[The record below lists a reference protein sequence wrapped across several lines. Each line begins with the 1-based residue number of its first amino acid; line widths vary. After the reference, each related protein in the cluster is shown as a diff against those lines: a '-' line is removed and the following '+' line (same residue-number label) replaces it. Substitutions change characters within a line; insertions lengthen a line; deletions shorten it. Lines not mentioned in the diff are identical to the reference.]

1 MPPRRSPATPL
12 TWGLLAA
19 FGVILLLAGA
29 AAFWNALAGWL
40 TPEPAATRTPVPRV
54 VPTGTRSPF
63 EYPTLAPTNTLSP
76 DLIPV
81 TPSPVPTL
89 AYLFQQ
95 GFPPYINPITGMMAA
110 DLSPLE
116 RRPIAVKISNFPRYV
131 RGWQSGL
138 SLADNVYEYYTEDLE
153 TRFIAVFYGT
163 DASRVGPVR
172 SARFFDE
179 HITRMY
185 HAYLVY
191 SGADDRIDDYLAATD
206 LKDFRLIP
214 NEYDCPPLCWDNDI
228 ADYNN
233 YFLDTS
239 KVSAYLEWAHK
250 DNTRQPLSGMVFTT
264 TAPFTTNSAGRI
276 FVRNSYRAYNYWQ
289 YDAATQKYL
298 RFQET
303 VDNHEGV
310 EPAYTAHIDNLTG
323 KQITADNL
331 VVLLVRYIHNPQS
344 TGQMYVVDLYNSG
357 QAFIFRDGRVYEA
370 RWVRTAFDALLS
382 FTDPG
387 GNPLPLKTGVTWF
400 QVIGLGSAY
409 SNDGG
414 DWFFDFQM
422 P

>member
-1 MPPRRSPATPL
+1 MPPRRSSAPFL
-12 TWGLLAA
+12 TVGLLA
-19 FGVILLLAGA
+19 VLTLLLLAGI

-40 TPEPAATRTPVPRV
+40 SPGPAATAAPLPLEF
-54 VPTGTRSPF
+54 PTVTRAPL

-76 DLIPV
+76 DLIYS
-81 TPSPVPTL
+81 TPSPAPTL
-89 AYLFQQ
+89 AYLFPQTY
-95 GFPPYINPITGMMAA
+95 PSYIDALTGMMVSDSAI
-110 DLSPLE
+110 LE
-116 RRPIAVKISNFPRYV
+116 RRPIAVKVSNFPRYV
-131 RGWQSGL
+131 RAWQSGL

-163 DASRVGPVR
+163 DASRVGAVR

-214 NEYDCPPLCWDNDI
+214 NDYDCPPLCWDNDI

-239 KVSAYLEWAHK
+239 KVSTYLEWVHK
-250 DNTRQPLSGMVFTT
+250 DNTRQPLSGMVFTN

-276 FVRNSYRAYNYWQ
+276 FVRNSYRSYNYWQ
-289 YDAATQKYL
+289 YDATTQKYL

-303 VDNHEGV
+303 VDNSGGV

-323 KQITADNL
+323 KQINTDNV

-370 RWVRTAFDALLS
+370 HWVRTAFDALLS

-387 GNPLPLKTGVTWF
+387 GNPLPLKMGTIFF
-400 QVIGLGSAY
+400 QVIGLSSTY
-409 SNDGG
+409 SNDSG